1 VGGSGVSSL
10 NTLTGDLNLVAGSDI
25 TITPSGGDTL
35 TIATDARPLTV
46 AELDGSPSVA
56 NVTTIKF
63 DNGTVTNVGGGVVS
77 VTNSASGYVP
87 TSRTISTTAPLTGG
101 GDLSADRTFALTTS
115 PAGQTPVGVTRSIS
129 TTLPLRIDAGASA
142 DLSANRTLTINDF
155 TGDSGLGGLKGT
167 VPAPAAGDAAANKF
181 LKADATWATASSS
194 TTPVIGERP
203 TGTINGFNATFTL
216 AHTPVVF
223 RELRRNRAP
232 MTDQSSRDYTR
243 SGATITYVAGN
254 IPIGNDD
261 HEADYDW

>member
-1 VGGSGVSSL
+1 MDFRDSKPGFPMPGVYSVNGQQGFVTIDVGGTGVSSL

-77 VTNSASGYVP
+77 VTNSAAGFVP
-87 TSRTISTTAPLTGG
+87 TSRTLT
-101 GDLSADRTFALTTS
+101 
-115 PAGQTPVGVTRSIS
+115 
-129 TTLPLRIDAGASA
+129 TTLPLRIDATGSA

-181 LKADATWATASSS
+181 LKANGSWAAVAAT

-203 TGTINGFNATFTL
+203 SGTINGFNATFTL

-223 RELRRNRAP
+223 RALRRNRAP

-254 IPIGNDD
+254 IPLGSDD
-261 HEADYDW
+261 HEADYDY